1 MFVSY
6 HVVSSMGVT
15 CNWVYYVILG
25 NKSQMSQTNGA
36 TLCVTENVL

>member
-1 MFVSY
+1 MFVSC

-15 CNWVYYVILG
+15 RSVYYEILG

-36 TLCVTENVL
+36 TLCVTDNVL